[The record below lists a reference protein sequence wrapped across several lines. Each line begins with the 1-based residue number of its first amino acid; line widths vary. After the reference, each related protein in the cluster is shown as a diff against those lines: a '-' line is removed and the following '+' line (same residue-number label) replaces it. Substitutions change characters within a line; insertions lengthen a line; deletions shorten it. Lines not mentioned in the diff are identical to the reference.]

1 MIREEAKEERQEGVK
16 EKSYKSDREVVF
28 SGGV

>member
-1 MIREEAKEERQEGVK
+1 MIREDEEEERQEGMK

-28 SGGV
+28 SRGV